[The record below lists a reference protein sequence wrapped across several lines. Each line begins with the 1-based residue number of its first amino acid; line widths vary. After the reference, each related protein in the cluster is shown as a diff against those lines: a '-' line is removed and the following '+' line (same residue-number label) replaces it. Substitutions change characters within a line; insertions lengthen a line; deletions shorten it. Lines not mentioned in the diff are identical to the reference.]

1 MIKGGVARR
10 QSPQRP
16 QRKGFPTGGWVE
28 RGRTGTR
35 RDRTPFPIDVI
46 TEPEMLPLDVD
57 PDGQDDGHNPLPTE
71 LLLDSEGCFV
81 VKEPVEDARLPED
94 GLAGEDR

>member
-1 MIKGGVARR
+1 MAEKSIEKGVARR

-16 QRKGFPTGGWVE
+16 ERKGFPTGGWVE

-46 TEPEMLPLDVD
+46 TEPEILSHL
-57 PDGQDDGHNPLPTE
+57 N
-71 LLLDSEGCFV
+71 
-81 VKEPVEDARLPED
+81 
-94 GLAGEDR
+94 